1 MGQRTHTLPCTPPTP
16 GSLPVPPIGRQAHLS
31 AASVSTRCCCCW
43 WVPAAAAF
51 PAAPPPPPPPGGR
64 KPGVSAACFST
75 ARHRLAA
82 AASLPVN
89 GSAGAGRACGRAK
102 QPRASVRS
110 IHLSLPLQ
118 ATIELADYVADRQR
132 LGLADLPHNFGVR
145 RRQAATNE
153 SHDGSPHTP
162 PVDASETCKSWVI
175 ANVPFDIRGWSVIIF
190 GFDRHV
196 NAS

>member
-1 MGQRTHTLPCTPPTP
+1 MLVALAGLVLPFAAGRRNWVATGSRQLVVAGNHP
-16 GSLPVPPIGRQAHLS
+16 G
-31 AASVSTRCCCCW
+31 ASS
-43 WVPAAAAF
+43 
-51 PAAPPPPPPPGGR
+51 GGA
-64 KPGVSAACFST
+64 G
-75 ARHRLAA
+75 
-82 AASLPVN
+82 
-89 GSAGAGRACGRAK
+89 GAGAGRACGRAK